1 MASMGCV
8 ARLLQPFAAA
18 AVVIVLSA
26 CGGGGGG
33 GGGSAEPV
41 RTVTSVAVTSPTQ
54 NVKQGDTVQ
63 LTAVARDQFGAV
75 IAGNTVTW
83 SSSVPSVATVS
94 STGLLQ
100 ALAGG
105 SVTITATISGVSG
118 TLALTITPRVTT
130 TVTVSSPTASP
141 AVGETVQLTVVAR
154 DQFGDVLAGRT
165 ATWSTSNATVAT
177 ISSTGLLQAVAPGA
191 VIATVTID
199 GVPGSLSLTVTPRAV
214 ASVTV
219 TSPKPSL
226 EVGESVQLVATA
238 RDTNGDVMPGTTAS
252 WSTSNAGIATV
263 SATGVL
269 QGQSTGTV
277 VITAT
282 INGVSGS
289 LPLTITP
296 RVTASLTITSPTL
309 TLGEGDRMQ
318 LTATARDASGAV
330 VSGRTVTWASVNADI
345 TPSGLLWVLAR
356 GTVVVTATIDG
367 ISATQSLTVTAPI
380 KVNVSIGAKEVV
392 FRYATDRCEAM
403 DTPDGPSRAVRAE
416 DGSLVLFAGN
426 GPRVFVSRGADFG
439 SLRRD
444 CSRPVLESAD
454 LRTPESYENWE
465 WIWAVYREGSR
476 WHAFI
481 SNEFHD
487 TVSGTCQVGD
497 PSPANPC
504 WYNSATHA
512 VSTDGARTFAKP
524 QAPAHVIAPPPYA
537 WVPPT
542 PSTPTSPIFP
552 GKYFEGYQPP
562 LNVFRAL
569 DGYYYASMWVT
580 PSKEQPSSIWPS
592 AMRTDNLDDPASWRA
607 WDGDGF
613 NLRLTSP
620 YVTGT
625 PGPLCGRLWSP
636 LGDYF
641 NTYLSSYVQVSQGSQ
656 RMDGKKV
663 CGVFYRLS
671 ANLLVWSPP
680 QFIVQTKEEGCDF
693 DPQRP
698 GLLEPVPV
706 MYVSL
711 IDHADPTVNFERP
724 GRMPYLYYVRFNRGD
739 MSDPM
744 YWLDRDLVR
753 VPITFTR
760 VD

>member
-1 MASMGCV
+1 MARAGFVPRFLKPCAV
-8 ARLLQPFAAA
+8 AACL
-18 AVVIVLSA
+18 AVLAA
-26 CGGGGGG
+26 CGGGGDGG
-33 GGGSAEPV
+33 EPV
-41 RTVTSVAVTSPTQ
+41 RTVTTVTVSSPTSTP
-54 NVKQGDTVQ
+54 KQGDTVQ
-63 LTAVARDQFGAV
+63 LTAVARDQFGEVVPGTTA
-75 IAGNTVTW
+75 TW
-83 SSSVPSVATVS
+83 SSSAPAVATVS
-94 STGLLQ
+94 ASGMLQALAGGTVTVTATVSNVPGTLTLTITPRTVTTVTVSSPALTPQVGSAVQLAAEARDQFGDVVTGRMATWSTSAPSIATVSATGLLQ
-100 ALAGG
+100 ALA
-105 SVTITATISGVSG
+105 
-118 TLALTITPRVTT
+118 
-130 TVTVSSPTASP
+130 
-141 AVGETVQLTVVAR
+141 
-154 DQFGDVLAGRT
+154 
-165 ATWSTSNATVAT
+165 
-177 ISSTGLLQAVAPGA
+177 PGA
-191 VIATVTID
+191 VTATATID
-199 GVPGSLSLTVTPRAV
+199 GVPGSLSMTVTPRTV
-214 ASVTV
+214 ASVTI
-219 TSPKPSL
+219 TSPKPSPQ
-226 EVGESVQLVATA
+226 VGESVQLVATA
-238 RDTNGDVMPGTTAS
+238 RDGNGDVIPGTTAS
-252 WSTSNAGIATV
+252 WSTSDASIATV

-269 QGQSTGTV
+269 QGQSPGAV
-277 VITAT
+277 VIAAT

-289 LPLTITP
+289 LSLTITP
-296 RVTASLTITSPTL
+296 RATTSVTISSPTL
-309 TLGEGDRMQ
+309 TLAEGDRMQ
-318 LTATARDASGAV
+318 LSATARDASGTV
-330 VSGRTVTWASVNADI
+330 IPGRTVTWASTNANI
-345 TPSGLLWVLAR
+345 TATGLLYVLAR
-356 GTVVVTATIDG
+356 GNVVVTATIDG
-367 ISATQSLTVTAPI
+367 VSATQSLTVTAPM
-380 KVNVSIGAKEVV
+380 KVSVSVGAKEVV
-392 FRYATDRCEAM
+392 FRYATDRCEAT

-454 LRTPESYENWE
+454 LRTPESYENQE
-465 WIWAVYREGSR
+465 WIWAVYRDGSR

-487 TVSGTCQVGD
+487 TVSSTCLVGD

-512 VSTDGARTFAKP
+512 VSTDGARTFTKP
-524 QAPAHVIAPPPYA
+524 LAPAHVIAPPPYV

-542 PSTPTSPIFP
+542 SSTPTSPIFP

-569 DGYYYASMWVT
+569 DGYYYASLWNT
-580 PSKEQPSSIWPS
+580 PSKEEPSNTWPC

-607 WDGDGF
+607 WDGSGF

-620 YVTGT
+620 YVAGT

-641 NTYLSSYVQVSQGSQ
+641 NTYLSRYIQVSQGSQ
-656 RMDGKKV
+656 LMDGKKV

-711 IDHADPTVNFERP
+711 VDHADPTVNFERP

-744 YWLDRDLVR
+744 YWLDRDVVR
-753 VPITFTR
+753 VPLTFTLE
-760 VD
+760 